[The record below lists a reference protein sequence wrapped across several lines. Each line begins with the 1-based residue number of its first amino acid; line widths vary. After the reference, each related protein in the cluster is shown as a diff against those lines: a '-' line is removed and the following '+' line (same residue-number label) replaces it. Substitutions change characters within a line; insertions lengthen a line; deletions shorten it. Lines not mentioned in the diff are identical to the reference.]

1 LLPSYAHASWAIIL
15 KSLILTGE
23 NNGAV
28 ISD

>member
-1 LLPSYAHASWAIIL
+1 LPPYAHASWAIIL

-28 ISD
+28 ISY